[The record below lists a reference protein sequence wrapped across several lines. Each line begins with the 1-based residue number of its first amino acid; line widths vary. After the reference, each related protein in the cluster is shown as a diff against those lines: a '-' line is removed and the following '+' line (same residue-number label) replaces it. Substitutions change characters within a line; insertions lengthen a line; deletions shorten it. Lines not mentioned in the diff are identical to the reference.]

1 MAAASRELLDLQDAL
16 GSQYTIER
24 ELGRGGMGVVFL
36 ARDLKLDRHVAIKAL
51 PLHLADDERVRERF
65 LREARTAARLSHPNI
80 VPIHRADEIEGRVF
94 FVMGFID
101 GESLAQRVAARGPLP
116 APEVVAIL
124 CDVGAALSEA
134 HRHDIVHRDI
144 KAENILIEQRT
155 GRALVTDFG
164 IARVAEAAPLT
175 ATGLLLGTVQ
185 YMSPEHVVGEAV
197 DARSDIYSLGVVA
210 FHALTGRFPFQSE
223 SASAVLVAHVT
234 KEPPRLRDVA
244 PNISPAL
251 GDIIDRCLAKEPS
264 QRFQSAGEVVGMLS
278 RLPSTSPRPLVAQ
291 DAHADAAGARD
302 RDDVL
307 LSDREARAV
316 WERAAKLQAQVT
328 GTVTPPVIPEHDSM
342 RQPLSPSSAYRLDV
356 VRESAREA
364 GISTEY
370 VDRALAERGL
380 TERAPLAS
388 ATATPAPVAPM
399 EIRDLRVRPIS
410 PWTGAPSSIE
420 YEIVV
425 DGEVAERDF
434 DRFAESIRRA
444 LSDVGVVG
452 SMGRSFTWSA
462 TDPKRRV
469 HVSVQVR
476 SGRTTIRV
484 AENLR
489 HLVGSVF
496 GAGVGGFGGGFGGPI
511 LGLMMGATQGD
522 MLLGVPVALS
532 VVGVAYAGTR
542 GVYKRMVRSRQEELR
557 GLTGRLAEDAKTA
570 IAERSDQHE
579 RPALHRR

>member
-1 MAAASRELLDLQDAL
+1 MAAASRELLDLQESL
-16 GSQYTIER
+16 RHQYAIER

-80 VPIHRADEIEGRVF
+80 VPIHRADEIDGRVF
-94 FVMGFID
+94 FVMGFVD

-116 APEVVAIL
+116 PPEVVAIL

-134 HRHDIVHRDI
+134 HRHEIVHRDI
-144 KAENILIEQRT
+144 KSENILIDQRT

-234 KEPPRLRDVA
+234 KEPPKMRDVA
-244 PNISPAL
+244 PTIAPAL
-251 GDIIDRCLAKEPS
+251 AKIVDRCLAKDPA
-264 QRFQSAGEVVGMLS
+264 QRFQSAGEVVDALS
-278 RLPSTSPRPLVAQ
+278 GLPSTTPRPPVALSTRV
-291 DAHADAAGARD
+291 DAVDERNREH
-302 RDDVL
+302 VL

-316 WERAAKLQAQVT
+316 WERAAKLQAHAT
-328 GTVTPPVIPEHDSM
+328 GTVSPPVVPE
-342 RQPLSPSSAYRLDV
+342 REATRPPLSPSAAYRLDV

-364 GISTEY
+364 GIGTEY
-370 VDRALAERGL
+370 VVRALAERGL
-380 TERAPLAS
+380 TDRAPS
-388 ATATPAPVAPM
+388 PPPATPARAIPM
-399 EIRDLRVRPIS
+399 ELRDLRLRPIS

-420 YEIVV
+420 YEVVV

-434 DRFAESIRRA
+434 DRFAETIRRA
-444 LSDVGVVG
+444 LADVGVVG
-452 SMGRSFTWSA
+452 SMGRSFTWSG

-496 GAGVGGFGGGFGGPI
+496 GGGVGGFGGGFGGPI
-511 LGLMMGATQGD
+511 LGLMMGVTEGAI
-522 MLLGVPVALS
+522 LLALPAALS
-532 VVGVAYAGTR
+532 VVAVAYAGSRT
-542 GVYKRMVRSRQEELR
+542 VYKRAVRARQEELR
-557 GLTGRLAEDAKTA
+557 GLIGRLAEEAATA
-570 IAERSDQHE
+570 IEERSDE
-579 RPALHRR
+579 RQRPSLPRR

>member
-1 MAAASRELLDLQDAL
+1 MAALSRELVDLEAAL
-16 GSQYTIER
+16 RTQYAVER

-36 ARDLKLDRHVAIKAL
+36 ARDLRLDRLVAIKAL

-94 FVMGFID
+94 FVMGFVD
-101 GESLAQRVAARGPLP
+101 GESLAQRVANRGPLP
-116 APEVVAIL
+116 PSETVAIL
-124 CDVGAALSEA
+124 CDVGAALAEA
-134 HRHDIVHRDI
+134 HRHGIVHRDI
-144 KAENILIEQRT
+144 KAENILIDQRT

-164 IARVAEAAPLT
+164 IARVLEAAPLT

-223 SASAVLVAHVT
+223 TASAVLVAHVT
-234 KEPPRLRDVA
+234 KAPPKIRDVE
-244 PNISPAL
+244 PSIPASL
-251 GDIIDRCLAKEPS
+251 AEIVDRCLAKEPAE
-264 QRFQSAGEVVGMLS
+264 RFQSAGELVEALSGM
-278 RLPSTSPRPLVAQ
+278 PSTSPRPVAPSATP
-291 DAHADAAGARD
+291 DGD
-302 RDDVL
+302 REDEL
-307 LSDREARAV
+307 LSDREARAI
-316 WERAAKLQAQVT
+316 WERAAKLQAQAT
-328 GTVTPPVIPEHDSM
+328 GTVTPPVLPERPDT
-342 RQPLSPSSAYRLDV
+342 RAPLSPSSAYRLDV

-380 TERAPLAS
+380 GEAPAS
-388 ATATPAPVAPM
+388 GGVVRETSGTAPVLPG
-399 EIRDLRVRPIS
+399 EIRDLRLRPIS

-420 YEIVV
+420 YELVV

-434 DRFAESIRRA
+434 DRFAEAIRRVLA
-444 LSDVGVVG
+444 DVGVVG

-484 AENLR
+484 GENLR

-496 GAGVGGFGGGFGGPI
+496 GGGVGGFGGGFGGPT
-511 LGLMMGATQGD
+511 LGIMMGVTDGAF
-522 MLLGVPVALS
+522 LLAMPAVLC
-532 VVGVAYAGTR
+532 VVGAAYAGSRT
-542 GVYKRMVRSRQEELR
+542 VYKRMVRSRQEELR
-557 GLTGRLAEDAKTA
+557 GLLVRLAEEAHLS
-570 IAERSDQHE
+570 IAERSGERQ
-579 RPALHRR
+579 RPALSRR

>member
-1 MAAASRELLDLQDAL
+1 MAAASREFHDLQEAL
-16 GSQYTIER
+16 RTQYTIER

-94 FVMGFID
+94 FVMGFVD

-116 APEVVAIL
+116 PPEVVAIL

-134 HRHDIVHRDI
+134 HRHEIVHRDI

-234 KEPPRLRDVA
+234 KEPPKTRDIA
-244 PNISPAL
+244 PDISPAL
-251 GDIIDRCLAKEPS
+251 GDIVDRCLAKEPA
-264 QRFQSAGEVVGMLS
+264 QRFQSAGEVVAALS
-278 RLPSTSPRPLVAQ
+278 RLPSTSPRPLA
-291 DAHADAAGARD
+291 APHARADAASERD
-302 RDDVL
+302 HDHVL

-316 WERAAKLQAQVT
+316 WERAAKLQAQAT
-328 GTVTPPVIPEHDSM
+328 GAISRPVIPERDTA
-342 RQPLSPSSAYRLDV
+342 RGPVSPSSAYRLEV

-380 TERAPLAS
+380 ADR
-388 ATATPAPVAPM
+388 APVAAPAKTPGPVTPM
-399 EIRDLRVRPIS
+399 EIRDLRLRPIS

-420 YEIVV
+420 DEVVV

-434 DRFAESIRRA
+434 DRFAESIRRT

-469 HVSVQVR
+469 HVSAQVR

-496 GAGVGGFGGGFGGPI
+496 GGGVGGFGGGFGGPV
-511 LGLMMGATQGD
+511 LGIMTGVMHGE
-522 MLLGVPVALS
+522 LLLALPFALS
-532 VVGVAYAGTR
+532 VVGVAYAGSR
-542 GVYKRMVRSRQEELR
+542 GVYKRMVRTRQEELR
-557 GLTGRLAEDAKTA
+557 GLLGRLAEEATA
-570 IAERSDQHE
+570 AIEERSDERQ
-579 RPALHRR
+579 RPALPRR